1 MARPIN
7 ERQQRR
13 RGEHAGIRRHVR
25 KLRKPEADHEGRPH
39 GSDDPPRQRH
49 RTSERHG
56 RQQDSVEQQLPEH
69 APRASTQC
77 ETNRD
82 LVPPRQRAR
91 QGEARKVGARDRQE
105 HPHQAQEHHER
116 GAVPG
121 ARAAEKPDASGA
133 TSSR

>member
-1 MARPIN
+1 MRDALTARTIP
-7 ERQQRR
+7 
-13 RGEHAGIRRHVR
+13 HASGTA
-25 KLRKPEADHEGRPH
+25 PANATADSRIP
-39 GSDDPPRQRH
+39 SSSSCQNTR
-49 RTSERHG
+49 
-56 RQQDSVEQQLPEH
+56 
-69 APRASTQC
+69 ARASTQC

-82 LVPPRQRAR
+82 LVPPGQRAR

-121 ARAAEKPDASGA
+121 AREPEKPDASGA